1 MASGQHFHGTQEEDA
16 IAIIGM
22 SCLLPGAPDVAAFWE
37 LLRSGRDA
45 LTDMPA
51 HRWEPISADPGDPV
65 RRGGFLDSIAD
76 FDAAFFG
83 ISPREARVM
92 DPQQRLLLELAW
104 SALEDAG
111 IVAAD
116 LEGSPTSVYVGTA
129 REDYAG
135 LVYRQGSPVITQ
147 HTNAGVH
154 RGVIANRVSYALG
167 LRGASLTVDTSQSSS
182 LVAVHLAAEALRSG
196 DSALAL
202 AAGVN
207 LNILAETVLGAERF
221 GGLSPDGRCHTFDA
235 RANGYAR
242 GEGAA
247 VVVLKPL
254 RAALADGDRVH
265 GVLLG
270 SAVNNDGATSGLTVP
285 SALAQEQ
292 VVRTAHRRAGVS
304 PDEVQYV
311 ELHGT
316 GTPVG
321 DPIEAA
327 ALGASIGKLKRSGDP
342 LVVGSVKTNIG
353 HLEAAA
359 GITGLVKTV
368 LAISNRELP
377 PSLNFETPNPAIPFD
392 ELNISVVTDRSPWP
406 HPDRRLVAGVS
417 SFGMGGTN
425 CHVVVAEPPTAGSV
439 ESASAD
445 GAAGSA
451 GSAGSAD
458 LAGSGEHTGST
469 GPTGPTGPTGSA
481 GTGRSE
487 SPLPLPVVV
496 SGRSAEALRAQA
508 ERLSIAVEAGDA
520 DVASIG
526 WSALTTRTRFPHR
539 AAVVAAD
546 RDELVAGLRALA
558 ADAPAA
564 GLVTGATATG
574 ATAGVFTGQGAQRV
588 GMGLALHAAFPV
600 YARSFDEV
608 VALLD
613 PYLDRPLRE
622 VIESGED
629 LDQTGYTQPALFA
642 VEVALFRLFESWG
655 LRPDFVLGHSIGE
668 IAAAHVAGVLSLPDA
683 VALVAA
689 RGRLMQALPEGGA
702 MVAVG
707 ATEDQVAEHLSDTV
721 AIAAVNGPQAVV
733 LSGDEDAVLQAAARL
748 REAGHKTK
756 RLSVSHAFHS
766 HRMDGMLDAFHE
778 VVSGL
783 EFHPPRITL
792 VSTVTG
798 QVATAELLA
807 SPEYWVRQVR
817 ATVRFADAAR
827 VLEAQGVRTVVEFGP
842 DGVCSAMVAESVVDR
857 SAVRAESV
865 LRKDRPEARTAMTA
879 VARLVVSGVELD
891 WAAVFAGTG
900 ARRVDLPTY
909 AFQRERYWVTEGP
922 VDNAPA
928 PTRVSPAP
936 AAPRPVAGRSAR
948 AADLVT
954 AHVAAVLGLAPGK
967 AVEVDLPFRDL
978 GFTSLM
984 TVELGDALAE
994 ATGLSLPSS
1003 ALYDHPTPAALAAY
1017 LDTRLGGGDDEVDE
1031 VAAAGSDDEPIAIV
1045 GMACRY
1051 PGGISSPEDLWNL
1064 VVGNGDAIS
1073 GFPTD
1078 RGWPDDLVDPDPD
1091 ASGKSSVRE
1100 GGFLHDA
1107 GRFDAGF
1114 FGISPREAQAMDPQQ
1129 RLLLETTWEALE
1141 RAGLV
1146 PRDLRGSRTGVFIGA
1161 TTFDYGPRM
1170 HDAPANVEGH
1180 LLTGGTP
1187 SVMSGRI
1194 AYQLGLLGPAITV
1207 DTACSSS
1214 LVALHLAVQ
1223 SLRRGETSLAIAG
1236 GVAVMST
1243 PGMFL
1248 EFSRQQ
1254 GLAPDGRCKSF
1265 AAGADGTAWAEGVGL
1280 LVVERLSDARRNG
1293 HQVLA
1298 VVRGSAVNSDGA
1310 SNGLTAPSG
1319 LAQRRVIR
1327 QALADA
1333 GLTSADVDV
1342 VEAHGTGTSL
1352 GDPIE
1357 AAALLA
1363 TYGADR
1369 GDREPALLGSLKSNI
1384 GHAQAAAGVGGVI
1397 KMIQAMRHGLVPAT
1411 LHVDEPTPHVDWASG
1426 AVSLVT
1432 ANRDWPR
1439 TGQPRRAAVSS
1450 FGISGTNAHTI
1461 IEVEPQPQPQVNR
1474 PGGGDA
1480 TRAPWVLSA
1489 PTGDGLRAQ
1498 AARLREFVL
1507 ARPDAHPA
1515 DVGLALATTRTPF
1528 AHRAVVLGSTAQ
1540 DRLDGLAA
1548 LAAGDAWPTVVR
1560 GTASSGKTLLMF
1572 TGQGAQRLG
1581 MGQELRAAFPVFAES
1596 FDEIAAH
1603 LDPHLDRPLREV
1615 VESGDELDQTRYTQP
1630 ALFAIEVAL
1639 SRLAARYG
1647 VTPDLVAGH
1656 SIGELAAAHVAGVL
1670 SAEDAATLV
1679 AARGR
1684 LMQAARSDGAM
1695 IAIEAEPDAVAASI
1709 AEHAGLVDIA
1719 AVNGPRAVVIAGDAE
1734 VAHRVAQQWKDNGHR
1749 VRALRVSHA
1758 FHSPHMDGIL
1768 DEFRA
1773 VAEGLTFHAPTIP
1786 VISTVTGAVVAP
1798 ERITTAEYWVDQI
1811 RSAVRFHDA
1820 VLTATGLG
1828 ATVLVEIGPDAVL
1841 TAQARETVE
1850 AADVTATAVPLARA
1864 GKPEVDTFVAGLA
1877 GVHAA
1882 GPEVDLTPFFPD
1894 AVPADLPTYAFQR
1907 EHFWL
1912 AAGSRPDARGL
1923 GLEPAGHPLLGG
1935 VVDVA
1940 EDGSAVLTGVL
1951 STRTHPWLAD
1961 HVIEGVALLP
1971 ATAFLELAF
1980 AACEHTGAERV
1991 AELTLEAPLPLPE
2004 GEPVRV
2010 QVRVAAADDTGA
2022 RRFTVH
2028 SRPIGD
2034 DPAAG
2039 WTEHT
2044 AGLLGSA
2051 GERPAAAVKPWPPA
2065 GAVAEPVDDAYSALA
2080 GLGYDYGPVFQGLR
2094 SVWRAGSDLLAEV
2107 ALPGADHDDRFGLH
2121 PALFDAAL
2129 HPLLPDAARGRD
2141 EIRLPFAWEGVTLHT
2156 RGAAAARVRIS
2167 PVGRDAVRL
2176 ELTDTTGAPV
2186 VTVESLTLR
2195 AVSRAVIGKAGRG
2208 SSLFGVTWPAIA
2220 TPGAGSLTRADLA
2233 ATLADTERADVVV
2246 AALTAGGDSP
2256 ADAHEATA
2264 SALALVQE
2272 WLTDQ
2277 RFADATLVLVTGGA
2291 VAALPGDRVDDLAH
2305 APLWGLVRAA
2315 QAEHPGRL
2323 VLVDTDG
2330 SDDALVLAAAASGE
2344 PQVAIRAGRLHAARL
2359 ARAAGESAARSIDP
2373 DGTVVIT
2380 GGTGGLGA
2388 LVARHLVAEHGV
2400 RHLLLVSRRGEDS
2413 PGCAELVDD
2422 LTASGARVRVAAAD
2436 VADLDSLAA
2445 ALALV
2450 PAEHPLTAAVH
2461 TAGVLDDAT
2470 ITALTAE
2477 QVATV
2482 LRPKVD
2488 GAWNLHTLTA
2498 EDDLAAFVLFSSVSG
2513 IVGMA
2518 GQGNYAAANTYLDAL
2533 AAHRAAAGLAATSL
2547 AWGLWGA
2554 EAEGMGATLSD
2565 ADVQRW
2571 VRSGVLPLTPA
2582 QGLAMFDEA
2591 LRSADPLLVPA
2602 ALDLAAGGERPR
2614 LWHGLVRPKRV
2625 ERRAT
2630 PDGWAARI
2638 AALPEAE
2645 RAPAVL
2651 ELVRNTA
2658 ALALGHTS
2666 GAAVE
2671 PSRAFKD
2678 QGFDSLTSV
2687 ELRNQLSAATGVR
2700 LPSTVVFDHPSPQAL
2715 STYLLGQLGGA
2726 DAAAAEVR
2734 ATVASDEPIAIIG
2747 MACHYPGGVRSP
2759 EDLWRLVTEGS
2770 DAISGFPTNRG
2781 WDLERLYDPDPE
2793 TIGTSYIKEGGF
2805 LHDAD
2810 LFDRDF
2816 FGISP
2821 REATATD
2828 PQQRLLLE
2836 TAWNAF
2842 ESAAIDPATLRGSNT
2857 GVFVGAMYDDYAAHL
2872 SSVPPEFE
2880 GFLLVGNT
2888 SSVISGRLAY
2898 TYGLEGPAVTVDTAC
2913 SSSLVAL
2920 HLAGQALRSGESDLV
2935 LAGGVT
2941 VMAGPGSF
2949 IEFSRQRGLSPSG
2962 RCKSFSADADGTVWS
2977 EGVGLLLLERLS
2989 DAERNGHRVLA
3000 VLRGSAIN
3008 QDGASNGLTAPNG
3021 PSQERVI
3028 RQALANAGLS
3038 PADVD
3043 VVEAHGTGTPLGDP
3057 IEAQALL
3064 ATYGAAHDPDRPLW
3078 LGSLKSN
3085 IGHSQA
3091 AAGVGG
3097 VIKMVEAIRH
3107 ATLPRTLHVDTP
3119 SPHVDWS
3126 SGALALLTEQRE
3138 WDRGGEPRRAA
3149 VSSFGISG
3157 TNAHVIIEQAPPA
3170 PAETRPPATIEPP
3183 VLPWLLSGSSV
3194 AGLRAHAARIGELL
3208 AEGDV
3213 EPLDVALSLATT
3225 RSALA
3230 HRGVV
3235 VAADRDELLRG
3246 LSELAADGPEAVR
3259 GVRAE
3264 GLTAFM
3270 FTGGGAQ
3277 RVGMAKQL
3285 CDVFPVFR
3293 DTFHEVC
3300 DELDKG
3306 LRRPL
3311 REVIDTGD
3319 ELDKIDYLLP
3329 ALFAVGVALFR
3340 QLAAWGVHPDYL
3352 IGHSTGELIAAH
3364 VAGVLSLPDAA
3375 TLVTARGRLMRDLP
3389 EGGAMIAIQATE
3401 EEVAETLPA
3410 SGRVV
3415 IGTINGPQ
3423 SVVVSGDTD
3432 AAEEVAALW
3441 QERGRKTRRLAV
3453 SVASHSPRMEPMLEE
3468 FRAVAEQLTFHR
3480 PTIRIVSTVTGEVET
3495 GDRWTTA
3502 DYWVDHV
3509 RLPVRFVDGVRKLEA
3524 EGVSTLLELGPDG
3537 VLAAMAAA
3545 CVERAVPIP
3554 AMRNGHDEPRTLVG
3568 ALGLLHTRGVR
3579 VDWEAFFAGTGAKVV
3594 DLPTYP
3600 FQRERYWLESP
3611 GLPVAFGPKPGDH
3624 PLLGG
3629 AVRLADTDEVL
3640 FAGEVSVATHPWLA
3654 EHTVSDAVVLPA
3666 SALVEAAAWA
3676 GREVGCPVVAELTVS
3691 AVPAVP
3697 ESGFAS
3703 VQARVGEAD
3712 DSGRRAVSV
3721 HAKVTED
3728 EWVRV
3733 ATGVLADETAAGAA
3747 RRGDAATGVE
3757 VRLADERARDA
3768 SGFGL
3773 HPTLLQEA
3781 LALAGVTRGHLATAW
3796 QGVRLRAT
3804 GVAVV
3809 RAHVTSTGENSA
3821 SVLLT
3826 DADGNPVAEVDS
3838 VTWRDRTPADLVGG
3852 PGPTRSLHR
3861 LEWTA
3866 LALTPG
3872 TPPVT
3877 WAAVGGARTDL
3888 PVFDDIAAVAESGV
3902 PADVL
3907 LLSVAAEGD
3916 DLAARTHAVT
3926 SDVLASLRT
3935 WLADERL
3942 AQTRLVVLTRDAVVA
3957 AEADACDPATAALW
3971 GLVRSAQQENPGRIV
3986 LVDAD
3991 TDTVDLA
3998 LVAALLDGDEPAVAV
4013 RGGEVLA
4020 PRLGRVGGPAADGG
4034 QGGWPTSGTVLI
4046 TGGTGALGAQVARH
4060 LVTEHGVRRLL
4071 LVSRSG
4077 ADAAGAEELREALT
4091 EHGASVEIAACDVAD
4106 RDALAALLAGIPA
4119 EHPLS
4124 AVVHAAGVLDG
4135 NPVTELEPAQLARVL
4150 RSKVDGAWHLHELT
4164 EGVELSAFVLFSA
4177 LLGVFGGPGQAN
4189 YAAANAFLDG
4199 LARHRASRGL
4209 RATALGWGLWQ
4220 AEGGISSGVTEAD
4233 LTRLRRDGFAPVEV
4247 AHGLAVLDAA
4257 LGLPDAALTATP
4269 LDLDALRAGGDV
4281 NPLLR
4286 GLAPLTGRTA
4296 RAGEDDGVPLVE
4308 RLAEL
4313 PADQHEPTVL
4323 HLVRTQ
4329 VAVVL
4334 GLREADAVDPE
4345 RPFQELGFDSL
4356 TAVELRNRLSAAVG
4370 VRLTATIVF
4379 DYPTPAALTAFLL
4392 GEIAPDGAAPI
4403 ASPVLAELDK
4413 LEDVL
4418 SAIGEDDDSRD
4429 TITVRLQTIL
4439 SRWMET
4445 WNSSGVADATDPAIE
4460 EASTAELLA
4469 FIDNQ
4474 LGRADN

>member
-1 MASGQHFHGTQEEDA
+1 MSSSQHFHGTQHEDA
-16 IAIIGM
+16 IAVIGM
-22 SCLLPGAPDVAAFWE
+22 SCLLPGAPDVAAFWD
-37 LLRSGRDA
+37 LLRSGREA

-116 LEGSPTSVYVGTA
+116 LEGSPTSVFVGTA

-135 LVYRQGSPVITQ
+135 LVYRQGSAAITQ

-182 LVAVHLAAEALRSG
+182 LVAVHLACESLRSG

-285 SALAQEQ
+285 SAFAQEQ

-304 PDEVQYV
+304 PDDVQYV

-327 ALGASIGKLKRSGDP
+327 ALGASIGTLKRSGDP

-368 LAISNRELP
+368 LAVAHRELP
-377 PSLNFETPNPAIPFD
+377 ASLNFETPNPAIPFD
-392 ELNISVVTDRSPWP
+392 ELNLSVVTSRSPWP

-425 CHVVVAEPPTAGSV
+425 CHVVVAEAPTAQPAPTARRA
-439 ESASAD
+439 E
-445 GAAGSA
+445 
-451 GSAGSAD
+451 
-458 LAGSGEHTGST
+458 
-469 GPTGPTGPTGSA
+469 PTGARQPDVTA
-481 GTGRSE
+481 
-487 SPLPLPVVV
+487 PLPVVV
-496 SGRSAEALRAQA
+496 TGRSPEALRAQA
-508 ERLSIAVEAGDA
+508 ERLSDAVEAGDA
-520 DVASIG
+520 DIASVG

-546 RDELVAGLRALA
+546 RAELVAGLRALA
-558 ADAPAA
+558 AGAPAA
-564 GLVTGATATG
+564 GLVTGVASAG
-574 ATAGVFTGQGAQRV
+574 ATAAVFTGQGAQRV
-588 GMGLALHAAFPV
+588 GMGMALHAEFPV
-600 YARSFDEV
+600 YARSFDQV

-613 PYLDRPLRE
+613 PLLDRPLRE
-622 VIESGED
+622 VVESGED

-668 IAAAHVAGVLSLPDA
+668 VAAAHVAGVLSLPDA

-707 ATEDQVAEHLSDTV
+707 ATEAQVAEYLSDTV
-721 AIAAVNGPQAVV
+721 AIAAVNGPEAVV
-733 LSGDEDAVLQAAARL
+733 LSGDEDAVLDAAARL
-748 REAGHKTK
+748 KEAGHKTK
-756 RLSVSHAFHS
+756 RLAVSHAFHS
-766 HRMDGMLDAFHE
+766 HRMEPMLDDFRA

-783 EFHPPRITL
+783 EFHPPRIRV

-798 QVATAELLA
+798 QVAAPELLA
-807 SPEYWVRQVR
+807 SPEYWVEQVR

-827 VLEAQGVRTVVEFGP
+827 AVEAAGVRTVVEFGP

-865 LRKDRPEARTAMTA
+865 LRKDKPEPRTAMTA
-879 VARLVVSGVELD
+879 VARLVVSGVELE
-891 WAAVFAGTG
+891 WSQVFAGTG

-909 AFQRERYWVTEGP
+909 AFQRERFWVTEGP
-922 VDNAPA
+922 AEPAPA
-928 PTRVSPAP
+928 PRATPAP
-936 AAPRPVAGRSAR
+936 APRPVTTGRPAR
-948 AADLVT
+948 AADLVN

-967 AVEVDLPFRDL
+967 AVEVDLPFREL

-984 TVELGDALAE
+984 TVELGDALAA
-994 ATGLSLPSS
+994 ATGLDLPSS
-1003 ALYDHPTPAALAAY
+1003 TLYDHPTPAALAAH
-1017 LDTRLGGGDDEVDE
+1017 LDARLGGGADDVDE
-1031 VAAAGSDDEPIAIV
+1031 VAAVADDEPIAII

-1051 PGGISSPEDLWNL
+1051 PGGVASPEDLWAL
-1064 VVGNGDAIS
+1064 VAGNGDAIS
-1073 GFPTD
+1073 GFPAD
-1078 RGWPDDLVDPDPD
+1078 RGWPEDLFDPDPG
-1091 ASGKSSVRE
+1091 ASGRSSVRE

-1180 LLTGGTP
+1180 LLTGGTA

-1194 AYQLGLLGPAITV
+1194 AYQLGLLGPALTV

-1254 GLAPDGRCKSF
+1254 GLAPDARCKSF
-1265 AAGADGTAWAEGVGL
+1265 AAAADGTAWAEGVGL

-1293 HQVLA
+1293 HPVLA

-1333 GLTSADVDV
+1333 GLTGADVDV

-1357 AAALLA
+1357 ATALLS

-1369 GDREPALLGSLKSNI
+1369 GDREPVLLGSLKSNI

-1397 KMIQAMRHGLVPAT
+1397 KLVQAMRHGVVPAT

-1432 ANRDWPR
+1432 ENRAWPE
-1439 TGQPRRAAVSS
+1439 TGRPRRAAVSS
-1450 FGISGTNAHTI
+1450 FGISGTNAHAV
-1461 IEVEPQPQPQVNR
+1461 IEVEPQPER
-1474 PGGGDA
+1474 SGGGDPA
-1480 TRAPWVLSA
+1480 RAPWVLSA

-1507 ARPDAHPA
+1507 ARADAHPA
-1515 DVGLALATTRTPF
+1515 DIGLALATTRTPF

-1548 LAAGDAWPTVVR
+1548 LAAGDASPTVVR
-1560 GTASSGKTLLMF
+1560 GTASTGKTLLMF
-1572 TGQGAQRLG
+1572 TGQGAQRVG
-1581 MGQELRAAFPVFAES
+1581 MGMALHAEFPVFAEA

-1615 VESGDELDQTRYTQP
+1615 VESGQDLDQTRYTQP
-1630 ALFAIEVAL
+1630 ALFAVEVAL
-1639 SRLAARYG
+1639 HRLAAHHG

-1695 IAIEAEPDAVAASI
+1695 VAIEAEPDAVAASI

-1734 VAHRVAQQWKDNGHR
+1734 VAHRVAQQWKDKGHR

-1758 FHSPHMDGIL
+1758 FHSPHMDDIL

-1773 VAEGLTFHAPTIP
+1773 VAAGLTFHAPVIP
-1786 VISTVTGAVVAP
+1786 VVSTVTGAVVAP
-1798 ERITTAEYWVDQI
+1798 ERITTADYWVDQI

-1820 VLTATGLG
+1820 VVTATGLG

-1841 TAQARETVE
+1841 TAQARGTVE
-1850 AADVTATAVPLARA
+1850 AAGATATAVPLARA
-1864 GKPEVDTFVAGLA
+1864 DRPEVDTFVAGLA
-1877 GVHAA
+1877 AAHAA
-1882 GPEVDLTPFFPD
+1882 GAEVDLRPFFPD

-1912 AAGSRPDARGL
+1912 TASSRPDARGL
-1923 GLEPAGHPLLGG
+1923 GVEPAGHPLLGG

-1940 EDGSAVLTGVL
+1940 DDGSAVLTGVL

-1980 AACEHTGAERV
+1980 AAGEHTGAERV
-1991 AELTLEAPLPLPE
+1991 AELTLQAPLPLPA
-2004 GEPVRV
+2004 GESVRV
-2010 QVRVAAADDTGA
+2010 QVRVAAADDSGA

-2028 SRPIGD
+2028 SRPAAD
-2034 DPAAG
+2034 DPAAA
-2039 WTEHT
+2039 WTEHA
-2044 AGLLGSA
+2044 AGLLGPA
-2051 GERPAAAVKPWPPA
+2051 GERPAAAVTPWPPA
-2065 GAVAEPVDDAYSALA
+2065 GAVAEPVDDAYPALA

-2094 SVWRAGSDLLAEV
+2094 SVWRAGSDVLAEI
-2107 ALPGADHDDRFGLH
+2107 ALPDADHDDRFGLH

-2129 HPLLPDAARGRD
+2129 HPLLPDAARDRD

-2156 RGAAAARVRIS
+2156 RGATAARVRVS
-2167 PVGRDAVRL
+2167 PTGRDAVRL

-2186 VTVESLTLR
+2186 LTVESLTLR
-2195 AVSRAVIGKAGRG
+2195 GVPRAVIGKAGQG
-2208 SSLFGVTWPAIA
+2208 SSLFAVTWPPIA
-2220 TPGAGSLTRADLA
+2220 TPGTGALTRADLA

-2246 AALTAGGDSP
+2246 ATLTGGGDSP

-2264 SALALVQE
+2264 SALALVRE

-2277 RFADATLVLVTGGA
+2277 RFADATLVLVTSGA

-2305 APLWGLVRAA
+2305 APVWGLVRVA

-2330 SDDALVLAAAASGE
+2330 SDDTLVLAAAASGE
-2344 PQVAIRAGRLHAARL
+2344 PQVAIRSGRLHAARL
-2359 ARAAGESAARSIDP
+2359 ARSAPEPTGRAIDP

-2388 LVARHLVAEHGV
+2388 VVARHLVAAHGV
-2400 RHLLLVSRRGEDS
+2400 RHLLLVSRRGADS
-2413 PGCAELVDD
+2413 PGCAALVDD
-2422 LTASGARVRVAAAD
+2422 LTAAGAQVLVAAAD
-2436 VADLDSLAA
+2436 VADRDALAA

-2461 TAGVLDDAT
+2461 TAGVLADAT
-2470 ITALTAE
+2470 ITALTAD

-2488 GAWNLHTLTA
+2488 GAWHLHALTA
-2498 EDDLAAFVLFSSVSG
+2498 DDDLAAFVLFSSVSG
-2513 IVGMA
+2513 ILGTA
-2518 GQGNYAAANTYLDAL
+2518 GQANYAAANTYLDAL
-2533 AAHRAAAGLAATSL
+2533 AAHRAAQGLAATSL

-2554 EAEGMGATLSD
+2554 EAEGMGATLSE
-2565 ADVQRW
+2565 ADVRRW
-2571 VRSGVLPLTPA
+2571 SRAGVTPLTPA

-2591 LRSADPLLVPA
+2591 LGSGHPLLVPA

-2614 LWHGLVRPKRV
+2614 LWHGLVRPRRA
-2625 ERRAT
+2625 ERRAV

-2638 AALPEAE
+2638 SALPEAE
-2645 RAPAVL
+2645 REPAVL

-2671 PSRAFKD
+2671 PARAFKD

-2687 ELRNQLSAATGVR
+2687 ELRNQLGATTGLT
-2700 LPSTVVFDHPSPQAL
+2700 LPSTVVFDHPSPRAL
-2715 STYLLGQLGGA
+2715 AAYLLGRLGGE
-2726 DAAAAEVR
+2726 AAAGAAVK
-2734 ATVASDEPIAIIG
+2734 ATVADDEPIAIIG
-2747 MACHYPGGVRSP
+2747 MACRYPGGVRSP
-2759 EDLWRLVTEGS
+2759 EDLWRLVAEGG

-2781 WDLERLYDPDPE
+2781 WDLDGLYDPDPE
-2793 TIGTSYIKEGGF
+2793 AIGTSYIREGGF

-2836 TAWNAF
+2836 TAWHTF

-2872 SSVPPEFE
+2872 KSVPPEFE

-2989 DAERNGHRVLA
+2989 DARRNGHRVLA

-3064 ATYGAAHDPDRPLW
+3064 ATYGAAHDADRPLW

-3107 ATLPRTLHVDTP
+3107 RTLPRTLHAETP

-3126 SGALALLTEQRE
+3126 SGGLALLTGEQP
-3138 WDRGGEPRRAA
+3138 WDRGSEPRRAA

-3157 TNAHVIIEQAPPA
+3157 TNAHVIIEEAPEA
-3170 PAETRPPATIEPP
+3170 PAETDTP
-3183 VLPWLLSGSSV
+3183 VTAELPVVPWLLSGSSV

-3213 EPLDVALSLATT
+3213 DRLDVALSLATT

-3259 GVRAE
+3259 GVRTE

-3285 CDVFPVFR
+3285 CEAFPVFR
-3293 DTFHEVC
+3293 DAFHEVA

-3306 LRRPL
+3306 LPRPL
-3311 REVIDTGD
+3311 REVIDTGED
-3319 ELDKIDYLLP
+3319 LDRIDNLL
-3329 ALFAVGVALFR
+3329 AGLFAVGVALFR
-3340 QLAAWGVHPDYL
+3340 QLAAWGVHPDFL

-3375 TLVTARGRLMRDLP
+3375 TLVTARGQLMNGLP
-3389 EGGAMIAIQATE
+3389 DGGAMIAIEATE
-3401 EEVAETLPA
+3401 QEVLETLPA

-3415 IGTINGPQ
+3415 IGTINGPR

-3432 AAEEVAALW
+3432 AAEAVAALW
-3441 QERGRKTRRLAV
+3441 KERGRRTRRLAV

-3468 FRAVAEQLTFHR
+3468 FRAVAEGLTFHR
-3480 PTIRIVSTVTGEVET
+3480 PKIRVVSTVTGEVES
-3495 GDRWTTA
+3495 GDRWTTP

-3509 RLPVRFVDGVRKLEA
+3509 RLPVRFVDGVRELEA
-3524 EGVSTLLELGPDG
+3524 QGVATMLELGPDG
-3537 VLAAMAAA
+3537 VLSAMAAA

-3554 AMRNGHDEPRTLVG
+3554 AMRNGQDEPRTLVG
-3568 ALGLLHTRGVR
+3568 ALGLLHTRGVP
-3579 VDWEAFFAGTGAKVV
+3579 VDWAAFFAGTGAEVV
-3594 DLPTYP
+3594 DLPPYP

-3611 GLPVAFGPKPGDH
+3611 GVPVAFGPKPGDH
-3624 PLLGG
+3624 PVLGG
-3629 AVRLADTDEVL
+3629 TVRLADTDEAL
-3640 FAGEVSVATHPWLA
+3640 FTGLASQAAHPWLA
-3654 EHTVSDAVVLPA
+3654 EHTVSDTVVLPA
-3666 SALVEAAAWA
+3666 SALAEAAAWA
-3676 GREVGCPVVAELTVS
+3676 GREVGCPVVAEL
-3691 AVPAVP
+3691 AVAAEPAVP
-3697 ESGFAS
+3697 ESGATS

-3712 DSGRRAVSV
+3712 ESGRRAVSV
-3721 HAKVTED
+3721 HAEVAEG

-3733 ATGVLADETAAGAA
+3733 ATGVLTAETTTPA
-3747 RRGDAATGVE
+3747 RRGDGTAVDL
-3757 VRLADERARDA
+3757 RLGDGHTRDA
-3768 SGFGL
+3768 AGFGL
-3773 HPTLLQEA
+3773 HPTLLREA
-3781 LALAGVTRGHLATAW
+3781 LALAGVTRGHLAEGW
-3796 QGVRLRAT
+3796 RGLRLHAT
-3804 GVAVV
+3804 GVSAV
-3809 RAHVTSTGENSA
+3809 RALVTPTGENTA

-3826 DADGNPVAEVDS
+3826 DADGGLVATVDS
-3838 VTWRDRTPADLVGG
+3838 VTWRDRTPADVVGG

-3866 LALTPG
+3866 LPLTPG
-3872 TPPVT
+3872 TPPAR
-3877 WAAVGGARTDL
+3877 WAAIGGTRTDL
-3888 PVFDDIAAVAESGV
+3888 PVFDDVTAVTEAAE
-3902 PADVL
+3902 VL
-3907 LLSVAAEGD
+3907 LLNADVEPGD
-3916 DLAARTHAVT
+3916 DAAARTRTAT
-3926 SDVLASLRT
+3926 SGVLASLRA
-3935 WLADERL
+3935 WLADQRL
-3942 AQTRLVVLTRDAVVA
+3942 AETRLVVLTRGAVVA
-3957 AEADACDPATAALW
+3957 AETDVCDPAAAALW
-3971 GLVRSAQQENPGRIV
+3971 GLVRSAQLENPGRIV
-3986 LVDAD
+3986 LVD

-3998 LVAALLDGDEPAVAV
+3998 LLAALLDTDEPAAAV

-4020 PRLGRVGGPAADGG
+4020 PRLGRVGDSVPDAGP
-4034 QGGWPTSGTVLI
+4034 GGWPTSGTVLI
-4046 TGGTGALGAQVARH
+4046 TGGTGALGAEVARH
-4060 LVTEHGVRRLL
+4060 LVTAHGVRRLL
-4071 LVSRSG
+4071 LVNRSG
-4077 ADAAGAEELREALT
+4077 ADAERAEPLRRELA

-4106 RDALAALLAGIPA
+4106 RDAVAALLAGVPA
-4119 EHPLS
+4119 EHPLT

-4135 NPVTELEPAQLARVL
+4135 NPVTELEPAQLERVL
-4150 RSKVDGAWHLHELT
+4150 RAKVDGAWHLHELT
-4164 EGVELSAFVLFSA
+4164 EGVALSAFVLFSA
-4177 LLGVFGGPGQAN
+4177 LPGVTGGPGQAN

-4209 RATALGWGLWQ
+4209 PATALGWGLW
-4220 AEGGISSGVTEAD
+4220 EVDGGIGAGATDAA
-4233 LTRLRRDGFAPVEV
+4233 LARLRRDGFAQVGV

-4269 LDLDALRAGGDV
+4269 LDLDAARAGGEV

-4286 GLAPLTGRTA
+4286 GLVPPATRPT
-4296 RAGEDDGVPLVE
+4296 EDDGLPLAQ

-4313 PADQHEPTVL
+4313 PADQHEATVL
-4323 HLVRTQ
+4323 RLVAGQ
-4329 VAVVL
+4329 VAAVL
-4334 GLREADAVDPE
+4334 GLRDADAVDPE

-4356 TAVELRNRLSAAVG
+4356 TAVELRNRLGAAVG
-4370 VRLTATIVF
+4370 VKLAATLVF

-4392 GEIAPDGAAPI
+4392 REIAPESAAPT

-4418 SAIGEDDDSRD
+4418 SGIGEDDRSRD

-4445 WNSSGVADATDPAIE
+4445 WHGSGITAGTPDAAIE

-4474 LGRADN
+4474 LGRADS

>member
-1 MASGQHFHGTQEEDA
+1 MTSGQQFHGNQEDDA
-16 IAIIGM
+16 IAVVGM
-22 SCLLPGAPDVAAFWE
+22 SCLLPGAPDIAAFWD

-45 LTDMPA
+45 LTDMPG
-51 HRWEPISADPGDPV
+51 HRWETISADAGDPV
-65 RRGGFLDSIAD
+65 RRGGFLDSVAD

-129 REDYAG
+129 REDYAA
-135 LVYRQGSPVITQ
+135 LVYRQGAPAITQ

-154 RGVIANRVSYALG
+154 RGVIANRISYALG

-182 LVAVHLAAEALRSG
+182 LVAVHLACESLRSG

-254 RAALADGDRVH
+254 RTAIADGDRVH

-292 VVRTAHRRAGVS
+292 VVRAAHRRAGVS
-304 PDEVQYV
+304 PGDVQYV

-327 ALGASIGKLKRSGDP
+327 ALGASIGRLKQSGDP

-368 LAISNRELP
+368 LAIGNRELP
-377 PSLNFETPNPAIPFD
+377 ASLNHETPNPAIPFG
-392 ELNISVVTDRSPWP
+392 ELNISVVTSRSPWP

-425 CHVVVAEPPTAGSV
+425 CHVVVAEAPAAEPTEPGETGV
-439 ESASAD
+439 
-445 GAAGSA
+445 AA
-451 GSAGSAD
+451 
-458 LAGSGEHTGST
+458 
-469 GPTGPTGPTGSA
+469 
-481 GTGRSE
+481 
-487 SPLPLPVVV
+487 PLPVIV
-496 SGRSAEALRAQA
+496 SGRTPQALRAQA
-508 ERLSIAVEAGDA
+508 ERLGAAVEAGDA
-520 DVASIG
+520 DVASVG

-546 RDELVAGLRALA
+546 RAELVAGLRALA
-558 ADAPAA
+558 AGTPAA
-564 GLVTGATATG
+564 GLVTGVPSGG
-574 ATAGVFTGQGAQRV
+574 ATAAVFTGQGAQRA
-588 GMGLALHAAFPV
+588 GMGRELHAAFPV

-608 VALLD
+608 AALID
-613 PYLDRPLRE
+613 PHLDRPLRE
-622 VIESGED
+622 VIESGTD

-642 VEVALFRLFESWG
+642 VEVALFRLFESWN
-655 LRPDFVLGHSIGE
+655 LRLDFVMGHSIGE

-683 VALVAA
+683 AALVSA
-689 RGRLMQALPEGGA
+689 RGRLMQALPGGGA

-707 ATEDQVAEHLSDTV
+707 ATERQVAEYLSGTV
-721 AIAAVNGPQAVV
+721 ALAAVNGPDAVV
-733 LSGDEDAVLQAAARL
+733 ISGDEEDVLHAAERL
-748 REAGHKTK
+748 RQAGHRTK

-766 HRMDGMLDAFHE
+766 HRMDAMLDAFRE
-778 VVSGL
+778 VASGL
-783 EFHPPRITL
+783 EFHPPRIPV

-798 QVATAELLA
+798 QVAPAELLT
-807 SPEYWVRQVR
+807 SPEYWVEQVR
-817 ATVRFADAAR
+817 ATVRFTDAAR
-827 VLEAQGVRTVVEFGP
+827 ALEAAGVRTVIEFGP
-842 DGVCSAMVAESVVDR
+842 DDVCSALVADSVADR
-857 SAVRAESV
+857 SAVRAGSV
-865 LRKDRPEARTAMTA
+865 LRRGRPEARTVMDA
-879 VARLVVSGVELD
+879 VSRLAVSGVELAWD
-891 WAAVFAGTG
+891 AVFAGTG
-900 ARRVDLPTY
+900 ARRLDLPTY
-909 AFQRERYWVTEGP
+909 AFQREHHWVTDGP
-922 VDNAPA
+922 ADGTA
-928 PTRVSPAP
+928 PTVP
-936 AAPRPVAGRSAR
+936 AAPRAGRAPAARPVTGPAPR

-978 GFTSLM
+978 GFSSLM
-984 TVELGDALAE
+984 TVELSDALAE

-1003 ALYDHPTPAALAAY
+1003 TLFDHPTPAALAAH
-1017 LDTRLGGGDDEVDE
+1017 LDALLSGGGTEVDE
-1031 VAAAGSDDEPIAIV
+1031 VVTTGSDDEPIAIV

-1051 PGGISSPEDLWNL
+1051 PGGVASPDDLWGL
-1064 VVGNGDAIS
+1064 VAGNGDAIS

-1078 RGWPDDLVDPDPD
+1078 RGWAEDLVDPDPG
-1091 ASGKSSVRE
+1091 ASGRSSVRE
-1100 GGFLHDA
+1100 GGFLYDA
-1107 GRFDAGF
+1107 ARFDAGF
-1114 FGISPREAQAMDPQQ
+1114 FDISPREAQAMDPQQ

-1141 RAGLV
+1141 RAGLL
-1146 PRDLRGSRTGVFIGA
+1146 PGDLRGSRTGVFIGA

-1170 HDAPANVEGH
+1170 HDAPAGVEGH
-1180 LLTGGTP
+1180 LLTGGTA

-1194 AYQLGLLGPAITV
+1194 AYHLGLLGPAITV

-1236 GVAVMST
+1236 GAAVMST

-1254 GLAPDGRCKSF
+1254 GLAADGRCKAF
-1265 AAGADGTAWAEGVGL
+1265 AAAADGTAWAEGVGL

-1333 GLTSADVDV
+1333 HLTGADVDV

-1357 AAALLA
+1357 ATALLA

-1369 GDREPALLGSLKSNI
+1369 GDREPVLLGSLKSNI

-1397 KMIQAMRHGLVPAT
+1397 KLVQAMRHGVVPAT
-1411 LHVDEPTPHVDWASG
+1411 LHVDEPTPHVDWSSG
-1426 AVSLVT
+1426 AVEVVT
-1432 ANRDWPR
+1432 ANRAWPE
-1439 TGQPRRAAVSS
+1439 TGRPRRAAVSS
-1450 FGISGTNAHTI
+1450 FGISGTNAHAI
-1461 IEVEPQPQPQVNR
+1461 IEVAPEVEPEADR
-1474 PGGGDA
+1474 PGGGDGS
-1480 TRAPWVLSA
+1480 RAPWVLSA

-1507 ARPDAHPA
+1507 TRPDAHPS
-1515 DVGLALATTRTPF
+1515 DIGLALATTRTPF
-1528 AHRAVVLGSTAQ
+1528 AHRAVVLGPTGQ

-1548 LAAGDAWPTVVR
+1548 LAGGLPAPTVVR
-1560 GTASSGKTLLMF
+1560 GTALPGKTLLMF
-1572 TGQGAQRLG
+1572 TGQGAQRIG
-1581 MGQELRAAFPVFAES
+1581 MGEELRAAFPVFAEA

-1603 LDPHLDRPLREV
+1603 LDPHLDRRLREV
-1615 VESGDELDQTRYTQP
+1615 IASGDDLGQTGYTQP
-1630 ALFAIEVAL
+1630 ALFAFEVAL
-1639 SRLAARYG
+1639 HRLAAHHG
-1647 VTPDLVAGH
+1647 VVPDLVVGH

-1684 LMQAARSDGAM
+1684 LMQAARPDGAM
-1695 IAIEAEPDAVAASI
+1695 IAIEAEPDAVSASI

-1734 VAHRVAQQWKDNGHR
+1734 VASRVARQWKDKGHR
-1749 VRALRVSHA
+1749 VRPLRVSHA

-1773 VAEGLTFHAPTIP
+1773 VAESLTFHAPAIP
-1786 VISTVTGAVVAP
+1786 VISAVTGALVTP
-1798 ERITTAEYWVDQI
+1798 EQITSADYWVGQI

-1820 VLTATGLG
+1820 VLTATALG
-1828 ATVLVEIGPDAVL
+1828 ATVFAEIGPDAVL
-1841 TAQARETVE
+1841 TALARETVE
-1850 AADVTATAVPLARA
+1850 AAGATATAVPLARA
-1864 GKPEVDTFVAGLA
+1864 DRPEADTFVAGLA

-1882 GPEVDLTPFFPD
+1882 GPPLDLTPFFPD

-1907 EHFWL
+1907 ERFWL
-1912 AAGSRPDARGL
+1912 TAGSRPDARGL
-1923 GLEPAGHPLLGG
+1923 GLDPAGHPLLGG
-1935 VVDVA
+1935 VVEVA
-1940 EDGSAVLTGVL
+1940 DDESVVLTGVL
-1951 STRTHPWLAD
+1951 STKTHPWLAD

-1980 AACEHTGAERV
+1980 AACEHTGAGRV
-1991 AELTLEAPLPLPE
+1991 AELTLRAPLPLPE
-2004 GEPVRV
+2004 GDAVRV
-2010 QVRVAAADDTGA
+2010 QVRVAATDRSGSH
-2022 RRFTVH
+2022 RVTVH
-2028 SRPIGD
+2028 ARPDGD
-2034 DPAAG
+2034 DPATA
-2039 WTEHT
+2039 WTEH
-2044 AGLLGSA
+2044 ASGLLGPAQES
-2051 GERPAAAVKPWPPA
+2051 PAASGPSWPPA
-2065 GAVAEPVDDAYSALA
+2065 GAVAEPVDGAYPALA

-2094 SVWRAGSDLLAEV
+2094 SVWRAGTDVLAEI
-2107 ALPGADHDDRFGLH
+2107 ALPDADHDDRFGLH

-2129 HPLLPDAARGRD
+2129 HPLLPGAARDRD
-2141 EIRLPFAWEGVTLHT
+2141 EIRLPFSWEGVTLHAG
-2156 RGAAAARVRIS
+2156 GATAARVRVS
-2167 PVGRDAVRL
+2167 PVGPDAVRL
-2176 ELTDTTGAPV
+2176 ELTDTTGALV

-2195 AVSRAVIGKAGRG
+2195 GVSRAVLGKAGRG
-2208 SSLFGVTWPAIA
+2208 TSLFGVAWPAIA
-2220 TPGAGSLTRADLA
+2220 TS
-2233 ATLADTERADVVV
+2233 DTPVPARADVVV
-2246 AALTAGGDSP
+2246 TTLPAGGDSP
-2256 ADAHEATA
+2256 ADAHEATTA
-2264 SALALVQE
+2264 ALALVRD
-2272 WLTDQ
+2272 WLADP
-2277 RFADATLVLVTGGA
+2277 RSADATLVLVTGGA
-2291 VAALPGDRVDDLAH
+2291 IAALPGDRVCDLAH
-2305 APLWGLVRAA
+2305 APVWGLVRSA
-2315 QAEHPGRL
+2315 QTEHPGRL

-2330 SDDALVLAAAASGE
+2330 SDGSDGALVLAAAASGE
-2344 PQVAIRAGRLHAARL
+2344 PQVAIRSGRLHAPRL
-2359 ARAAGESAARSIDP
+2359 SRTAGTPAGREIDR
-2373 DGTVVIT
+2373 DGTVLIT

-2388 LVARHLVAEHGV
+2388 LAARHLVAAHGV

-2413 PGCAELVDD
+2413 PGCAALVGD
-2422 LTASGARVRVAAAD
+2422 LTALGARVRVAAAD
-2436 VADLDSLAA
+2436 AADRDALAA

-2450 PAEHPLTAAVH
+2450 PAEHPLTAVVH

-2470 ITALTAE
+2470 ITGLTDE
-2477 QVATV
+2477 QITTV

-2498 EDDLAAFVLFSSVSG
+2498 DDDLAAFVLFSSVSG
-2513 IVGMA
+2513 IMGTA

-2533 AAHRAAAGLAATSL
+2533 AAHRAAEGLAATSL

-2554 EAEGMGATLSD
+2554 DAEGMGATLSE

-2571 VRSGVLPLTPA
+2571 TRSGVVPLTRA
-2582 QGLAMFDEA
+2582 QGLAMFDEV
-2591 LRSADPLLVPA
+2591 LGLADPLIVPA
-2602 ALDLAAGGERPR
+2602 ALDLAGGGDRPR
-2614 LWHGLVRPKRV
+2614 LWHGLVRPRRV
-2625 ERRAT
+2625 ERRVVQ
-2630 PDGWAARI
+2630 DDWAARI

-2651 ELVRNTA
+2651 ELVRGTA
-2658 ALALGHTS
+2658 ALALGHAS
-2666 GAAVE
+2666 GAAIE
-2671 PSRAFKD
+2671 SARALKD
-2678 QGFDSLTSV
+2678 QGLDSLTAV
-2687 ELRNQLSAATGVR
+2687 ELRNQLGTATGMR
-2700 LPSTVVFDHPSPQAL
+2700 LPSTVVFDHPSPEAL
-2715 STYLLGQLGGA
+2715 TTYLLGQLAGPGTAGA
-2726 DAAAAEVR
+2726 GVR
-2734 ATVASDEPIAIIG
+2734 ATVAHDDPIAIIG
-2747 MACHYPGGVRSP
+2747 MACQYPGGVRSP
-2759 EDLWRLVTEGS
+2759 KDLWRLVADGT

-2793 TIGTSYIKEGGF
+2793 ATGSSYIREGGF
-2805 LHDAD
+2805 LHEAD

-2842 ESAAIDPATLRGSNT
+2842 ESAAIDPATLRGGNT

-2872 SSVPPEFE
+2872 PSVPPEYE

-2949 IEFSRQRGLSPSG
+2949 VEFSRQRGLSPSG

-3028 RQALANAGLS
+3028 RQALANAGLD
-3038 PADVD
+3038 PADID

-3064 ATYGAAHDPDRPLW
+3064 ATYGAAHDADRPLW

-3097 VIKMVEAIRH
+3097 VIKMVEAMRH
-3107 ATLPRTLHVDTP
+3107 GTLPRTLHAETP

-3138 WDRGGEPRRAA
+3138 WESGSRPRRAA

-3157 TNAHVIIEQAPPA
+3157 TNAHVIIEQPSPAGTDAPVPA
-3170 PAETRPPATIEPP
+3170 AGPVAEPP
-3183 VLPWLLSGSSV
+3183 VLPWLLSGSSA
-3194 AGLRAHAARIGELL
+3194 AGLRAHAAQIGELL
-3208 AEGDV
+3208 AEGDADR
-3213 EPLDVALSLATT
+3213 LDVALSLATT

-3246 LSELAADGPEAVR
+3246 LSELATDGPKAVR

-3277 RVGMAKQL
+3277 RVGMAGQL
-3285 CDVFPVFR
+3285 CAAFPVFR
-3293 DTFHEVC
+3293 DAFHEVA

-3306 LRRPL
+3306 LPRPL
-3311 REVIDTGD
+3311 REVIETGD
-3319 ELDKIDYLLP
+3319 ELDEIDYTLA

-3340 QLAAWGVHPDYL
+3340 QLAAWGVHPDFVV
-3352 IGHSTGELIAAH
+3352 GHSAGELIAAH

-3375 TLVTARGRLMRDLP
+3375 TLVTARGRLMRGLP

-3401 EEVAETLPA
+3401 QEIAETLPE
-3410 SGRVV
+3410 SGRAV
-3415 IGTINGPQ
+3415 IGTINSPR
-3423 SVVVSGDTD
+3423 SVVVSGDAD
-3432 AAEEVAALW
+3432 AAEAVAALW
-3441 QERGRKTRRLAV
+3441 KERGRSTKRLPI
-3453 SVASHSPRMEPMLEE
+3453 SRASHSPRMDPMLEE
-3468 FRAVAEQLTFHR
+3468 FRAVAEGLTFHR
-3480 PTIRIVSTVTGEVET
+3480 PNIRIVSTVTGEVES
-3495 GDRWTTA
+3495 GDQWSTV
-3502 DYWVDHV
+3502 DYWVNQV
-3509 RLPVRFVDGVRKLEA
+3509 RLPVRFLDAVRTLEA
-3524 EGVSTLLELGPDG
+3524 KGVGTMLELGPDG
-3537 VLAAMAAA
+3537 VLTAMAAA
-3545 CVERAVPIP
+3545 GVEHAVPLP

-3579 VDWEAFFAGTGAKVV
+3579 VDWSAFFAGTGAKVV

-3600 FQRERYWLESP
+3600 FQRERYWLEAAEVP
-3611 GLPVAFGPKPGDH
+3611 AAFGPRPGGH
-3624 PLLGG
+3624 PVLGG
-3629 AVRLADTDEVL
+3629 TVPLADTDEVL
-3640 FAGEVSVATHPWLA
+3640 LTGEVSLGTHPWLA
-3654 EHTVSDAVVLPA
+3654 GHTVSGAVVLSA
-3666 SALVEAAAWA
+3666 SALVEAVAWA
-3676 GREVGCPVVAELTVS
+3676 GREIGCPVVTELTVL
-3691 AVPAVP
+3691 AELAVP
-3697 ESGFAS
+3697 EPGFAS
-3703 VQARVGEAD
+3703 VQARVGAAD
-3712 DSGRRAVSV
+3712 ENGARAVSV
-3721 HAKVTED
+3721 HARAADE
-3728 EWVRV
+3728 EWVAV
-3733 ATGVLADETAAGAA
+3733 ATGLLAAKPAEVSTQRNADPATA
-3747 RRGDAATGVE
+3747 VE
-3757 VRLADERARDA
+3757 VRLADEHTRDA
-3768 SGFGL
+3768 GGFGL
-3773 HPTLLQEA
+3773 HPTLLHEV
-3781 LALAGVTRGHLATAW
+3781 LSLAGVTRGHLASAW
-3796 QGVRLRAT
+3796 RGVRLHAT
-3804 GVAVV
+3804 GATVV
-3809 RAHVTSTGENSA
+3809 RALVTPTGENSA
-3821 SVLLT
+3821 SVLLI
-3826 DADGNPVAEVDS
+3826 DADGGPVAGVDS
-3838 VTWRDRTPADLVGG
+3838 VVWRDRTSADLIGG
-3852 PGPTRSLHR
+3852 PGPARSLHR
-3861 LEWTA
+3861 LEWIP
-3866 LALTPG
+3866 LPVTPG

-3877 WAAVGGARTDL
+3877 WAAVGSGL
-3888 PVFDDIAAVAESGV
+3888 PAE
-3902 PADVL
+3902 VL
-3907 LLSVAAEGD
+3907 LLDTEADAEPGGD
-3916 DLAARTHAVT
+3916 VAARTHALT
-3926 SDVLASLRT
+3926 SGVLASLRT
-3935 WLADERL
+3935 WLADPRSAE
-3942 AQTRLVVLTRDAVVA
+3942 TRLVVLTRGAVVPA
-3957 AEADACDPATAALW
+3957 GSDLCDPAAAALW
-3971 GLVRSAQQENPGRIV
+3971 GLVRSAQLENRDRIV
-3986 LVDAD
+3986 LVD
-3991 TDTVDLA
+3991 TDTATPDLA
-3998 LVAALLDGDEPAVAV
+3998 LLAALLDTGEPAVAL

-4020 PRLGRVGGPAADGG
+4020 PRLARVDNGAPEDGRDTWTA
-4034 QGGWPTSGTVLI
+4034 SGTVLI
-4046 TGGTGALGAQVARH
+4046 TGGTGAVGAEVARH
-4060 LVTEHGVRRLL
+4060 LVAEHGVRRLL
-4071 LVSRSG
+4071 LLSRSG
-4077 ADAAGAEELREALT
+4077 PDAAGADPLRRALAG
-4091 EHGASVEIAACDVAD
+4091 HGASVEIVACDVAD
-4106 RDALAALLAGIPA
+4106 RDALAAVLADIPA
-4119 EHPLS
+4119 EHPLT

-4135 NPVTELEPAQLARVL
+4135 NLVTALEPTQLENVL

-4164 EGVELSAFVLFSA
+4164 EGMELSAFVLFSS
-4177 LLGVFGGPGQAN
+4177 LLGVFGGAGQAN

-4199 LARHRASRGL
+4199 LARHRAAGGL
-4209 RATALGWGLWQ
+4209 PASALGWGLW
-4220 AEGGISSGVTEAD
+4220 EVDGGIGAGATDAD
-4233 LTRLRRDGFAPVEV
+4233 LTRFRRDGIVPIGVG
-4247 AHGLAVLDAA
+4247 HGLAVLDAA

-4269 LDLDALRAGGDV
+4269 FDLDALRAGDDV
-4281 NPLLR
+4281 PPLLR
-4286 GLAPLTGRTA
+4286 GLVPPAGQA
-4296 RAGEDDGVPLVE
+4296 RQAGDDDGMTLAE
-4308 RLAEL
+4308 RLAAL
-4313 PADQHEPTVL
+4313 PADKHEATVQRM
-4323 HLVRTQ
+4323 VSGQ

-4334 GLREADAVDPE
+4334 GLRDADAVDPR
-4345 RPFQELGFDSL
+4345 RPFMEVGFDSL

-4370 VRLTATIVF
+4370 VRLPVTIVF
-4379 DYPTPAALTAFLL
+4379 DHPTPAALAAFLL
-4392 GEIAPDGAAPI
+4392 GEIAPDGAAAP
-4403 ASPVLAELDK
+4403 ASPLLAGLDT

-4418 SAIGEDDDSRD
+4418 FSAGADDGHRD

-4439 SRWMET
+4439 SRWME
-4445 WNSSGVADATDPAIE
+4445 SSGGSRITATAPDTAIE
-4460 EASTAELLA
+4460 EASTEELLA

-4474 LGRADN
+4474 LGRADS

>member
-1 MASGQHFHGTQEEDA
+1 MTSGQQFHGTQEDDA
-16 IAIIGM
+16 IAVVGM
-22 SCLLPGAPDVAAFWE
+22 SCLLPGAPDIAAFWD

-45 LTDMPA
+45 LTDMPE
-51 HRWEPISADPGDPV
+51 HRWEPISADAGDPV

-129 REDYAG
+129 REDYAA
-135 LVYRQGSPVITQ
+135 LVYRQGSPAITQ

-154 RGVIANRVSYALG
+154 RGVIANRISYALG

-182 LVAVHLAAEALRSG
+182 LVAVHLACESLRSG

-235 RANGYAR
+235 KANGYAR

-254 RAALADGDRVH
+254 RAAIADGDRVH

-304 PDEVQYV
+304 PDDVQYV

-321 DPIEAA
+321 DPIEAT
-327 ALGASIGKLKRSGDP
+327 ALGASIGTLKQSGDP

-377 PSLNFETPNPAIPFD
+377 ASLNHETPNPAIPFG
-392 ELNISVVTDRSPWP
+392 ELNISVVTSHSPWP

-425 CHVVVAEPPTAGSV
+425 CHVVVAEAPTTEPAEPGEPGV
-439 ESASAD
+439 
-445 GAAGSA
+445 AA
-451 GSAGSAD
+451 
-458 LAGSGEHTGST
+458 
-469 GPTGPTGPTGSA
+469 
-481 GTGRSE
+481 
-487 SPLPLPVVV
+487 PLPVVV
-496 SGRSAEALRAQA
+496 SGRTPQALRAQA
-508 ERLSIAVEAGDA
+508 ERLRAAVEAGDA
-520 DVASIG
+520 DVASVG

-546 RDELVAGLRALA
+546 REELVAGLRALA
-558 ADAPAA
+558 AGVPAA
-564 GLVTGATATG
+564 GLVTGVTSGGTTA
-574 ATAGVFTGQGAQRV
+574 AVFTGQGAQRV
-588 GMGLALHAAFPV
+588 GMGMELHAAFPV

-608 VALLD
+608 AALID
-613 PYLDRPLRE
+613 PHLDRPLRE
-622 VIESGED
+622 VIESGTD

-642 VEVALFRLFESWG
+642 VEVALFRLFESWN
-655 LRPDFVLGHSIGE
+655 LRPDFVMGHSIGE
-668 IAAAHVAGVLSLPDA
+668 IAAAHVAGVLSLSDA
-683 VALVAA
+683 AALVSA
-689 RGRLMQALPEGGA
+689 RGRMMQALPDGGA

-707 ATEDQVAEHLSDTV
+707 ATERQVAEYLSDTV
-721 AIAAVNGPQAVV
+721 ALAAVNGPDAVV
-733 LSGDEDAVLQAAARL
+733 ISGDEDAVLHAAARL
-748 REAGHKTK
+748 RQAGHRTK

-766 HRMDGMLDAFHE
+766 HRMDAMLDAFRD

-783 EFHPPRITL
+783 EFHPPRITV

-798 QVATAELLA
+798 QVAPAELLA
-807 SPEYWVRQVR
+807 SPEYWVEQVR
-817 ATVRFADAAR
+817 ATVRFTDAAR
-827 VLEAQGVRTVVEFGP
+827 ALEAAGVRTVIEFGP
-842 DGVCSAMVAESVVDR
+842 DDVCSALVADSVVDR
-857 SAVRAESV
+857 SAVRAGSV
-865 LRKDRPEARTAMTA
+865 LRKGRPEARTVMAS
-879 VARLVVSGVELD
+879 VSRLVVSGVELEWD
-891 WAAVFAGTG
+891 SVFAGTR
-900 ARRVDLPTY
+900 ARRLDLPTY
-909 AFQRERYWVTEGP
+909 AFQREHHWVTDGT
-922 VDNAPA
+922 DGAA
-928 PTRVSPAP
+928 DSAAP
-936 AAPRPVAGRSAR
+936 AAPRVSRAPAARPVTGPTTR

-967 AVEVDLPFRDL
+967 AVEVDLSFRDL
-978 GFTSLM
+978 GFSSLM
-984 TVELGDALAE
+984 TVELSDGLAE

-1003 ALYDHPTPAALAAY
+1003 TLFDHPTPTALAAH
-1017 LDTRLGGGDDEVDE
+1017 LDARLSGGDTDVDE
-1031 VAAAGSDDEPIAIV
+1031 VVTAGSDDEPIAIV

-1051 PGGISSPEDLWNL
+1051 PGGVASPDDLWGL

-1078 RGWPDDLVDPDPD
+1078 RGWAEDLVDPDPG

-1107 GRFDAGF
+1107 GLFDARF
-1114 FGISPREAQAMDPQQ
+1114 FDISPREAQAMDPQQ

-1141 RAGLV
+1141 RAGLL

-1170 HDAPANVEGH
+1170 HDAPASVEGH
-1180 LLTGGTP
+1180 LLTGGTA

-1236 GVAVMST
+1236 GAAVMST

-1254 GLAPDGRCKSF
+1254 GLAADGRCKAF
-1265 AAGADGTAWAEGVGL
+1265 AAAADGTAWAEGVGL

-1298 VVRGSAVNSDGA
+1298 VVRGSAINSDGA

-1333 GLTSADVDV
+1333 RLTGADVDV

-1369 GDREPALLGSLKSNI
+1369 GDREPVLLGSLKSNI

-1397 KMIQAMRHGLVPAT
+1397 KLVQAMRHGIVPAT
-1411 LHVDEPTPHVDWASG
+1411 LHVDEPTPRVDWSSG
-1426 AVSLVT
+1426 AVSVVT
-1432 ANRDWPR
+1432 ANRAWPV
-1439 TGQPRRAAVSS
+1439 TGGPRRAAVSS
-1450 FGISGTNAHTI
+1450 FGISGTNAHAI
-1461 IEVEPQPQPQVNR
+1461 IEVEPEVEPEADR

-1480 TRAPWVLSA
+1480 SRAPWVLSA
-1489 PTGDGLRAQ
+1489 PTGDGLRGQ

-1507 ARPDAHPA
+1507 TRPDAHPA
-1515 DVGLALATTRTPF
+1515 DIGLALATTRTPF
-1528 AHRAVVLGSTAQ
+1528 AHRAVVLGSTGP

-1548 LAAGDAWPTVVR
+1548 LAGGQPAPTVVR
-1560 GTASSGKTLLMF
+1560 GTALPGKTLLMF
-1572 TGQGAQRLG
+1572 TGQGSQRVG
-1581 MGQELRAAFPVFAES
+1581 MGEELRAAFPVFAET

-1603 LDPHLDRPLREV
+1603 LDPHLDRRLREV
-1615 VESGDELDQTRYTQP
+1615 IGSGEDLDQTGYTQP
-1630 ALFAIEVAL
+1630 ALFAFEVAL
-1639 SRLAARYG
+1639 HRLAAHHG
-1647 VTPDLVAGH
+1647 VVPDLVVGH

-1695 IAIEAEPDAVAASI
+1695 IAIEAEPDAVSASI

-1734 VAHRVAQQWKDNGHR
+1734 VASRVARQWKDKGHR
-1749 VRALRVSHA
+1749 VRPLRVSHA

-1773 VAEGLTFHAPTIP
+1773 VAESLTFHAPAIP
-1786 VISTVTGAVVAP
+1786 VISAVTGAVVTP
-1798 ERITTAEYWVDQI
+1798 ERITTADYWVGQI

-1820 VLTATGLG
+1820 VLTAAGLG
-1828 ATVLVEIGPDAVL
+1828 ATVFAEIGPDAVL
-1841 TAQARETVE
+1841 TALARETVE
-1850 AADVTATAVPLARA
+1850 AAGATAIAVPLARTD
-1864 GKPEVDTFVAGLA
+1864 KPEADTFVAGLA

-1882 GPEVDLTPFFPD
+1882 GPQLDLTPFFPD
-1894 AVPADLPTYAFQR
+1894 AVPVDLPTYAFQR

-1912 AAGSRPDARGL
+1912 TAGSRPDARGL
-1923 GLEPAGHPLLGG
+1923 GLDPAGHPLLGG
-1935 VVDVA
+1935 VIEVA
-1940 EDGSAVLTGVL
+1940 DDESVVLTGVL
-1951 STRTHPWLAD
+1951 STKTHPWLAD

-1991 AELTLEAPLPLPE
+1991 AELTLRAPLPLPE

-2010 QVRVAAADDTGA
+2010 QVRVAAADESGSRRVTVYA
-2022 RRFTVH
+2022 R
-2028 SRPIGD
+2028 PNGD
-2034 DPAAG
+2034 DPAAA
-2039 WTEHT
+2039 WTEHA
-2044 AGLLGSA
+2044 AGLLGPAQES
-2051 GERPAAAVKPWPPA
+2051 PAAAGLSWPPA
-2065 GAVAEPVDDAYSALA
+2065 GAVAEPVDDAYPALA
-2080 GLGYDYGPVFQGLR
+2080 ELGYDYGPVFQGLR
-2094 SVWRAGSDLLAEV
+2094 SVWRAGTDVLAEIV
-2107 ALPGADHDDRFGLH
+2107 LPDADHDDRFGLH

-2129 HPLLPDAARGRD
+2129 HPLLPGAARDRD
-2141 EIRLPFAWEGVTLHT
+2141 EIRLPFTWEGVTLHT
-2156 RGAAAARVRIS
+2156 SGATAARVRVS

-2195 AVSRAVIGKAGRG
+2195 GVSRAVLGKAGQG
-2208 SSLFGVTWPAIA
+2208 TSLFGVTWPAIA
-2220 TPGAGSLTRADLA
+2220 TSDTPVPTRADLA
-2233 ATLADTERADVVV
+2233 ATLAATERADVVV
-2246 AALTAGGDSP
+2246 TTLTAGGDSP

-2264 SALALVQE
+2264 VALALVRE
-2272 WLTDQ
+2272 WLADQ
-2277 RFADATLVLVTGGA
+2277 RFADATLVLVTSGA

-2305 APLWGLVRAA
+2305 APVWGLVRAA
-2315 QAEHPGRL
+2315 QTEHPGRL

-2330 SDDALVLAAAASGE
+2330 SDGSDGTLVLAAAASGE
-2344 PQVAIRAGRLHAARL
+2344 PQVAIRSGRLHAARL
-2359 ARAAGESAARSIDP
+2359 SRTAGTRTGRVIDR
-2373 DGTVVIT
+2373 DGTVLIT

-2388 LVARHLVAEHGV
+2388 LVARHLVTAHGV
-2400 RHLLLVSRRGEDS
+2400 RRLLLVSRRGEDS
-2413 PGCAELVDD
+2413 PGCAALVDD
-2422 LTASGARVRVAAAD
+2422 LTALGAWVRVAAAD
-2436 VADLDSLAA
+2436 AADRDALAA

-2450 PAEHPLTAAVH
+2450 PAEHPLTAVVH

-2470 ITALTAE
+2470 ITALTDE
-2477 QVATV
+2477 QITTV

-2498 EDDLAAFVLFSSVSG
+2498 DDDLAAFVLFSSVSG
-2513 IVGMA
+2513 IMGTA

-2533 AAHRAAAGLAATSL
+2533 AAHRAADGLAATSL

-2554 EAEGMGATLSD
+2554 DAEGMGAALSE

-2571 VRSGVLPLTPA
+2571 TRSGVVPLTRA
-2582 QGLAMFDEA
+2582 QGLAMFDEV
-2591 LRSADPLLVPA
+2591 LGLADPLIVPA
-2602 ALDLAAGGERPR
+2602 ALDLAGGGDRPR
-2614 LWHGLVRPKRV
+2614 LWHGLVRPRRV
-2625 ERRAT
+2625 ERRVVQ
-2630 PDGWAARI
+2630 DDWAARI
-2638 AALPEAE
+2638 AALPEGE

-2651 ELVRNTA
+2651 ELVRGTA
-2658 ALALGHTS
+2658 ALALGHAS

-2671 PSRAFKD
+2671 SARAFKD
-2678 QGFDSLTSV
+2678 QGFDSLTAV
-2687 ELRNQLSAATGVR
+2687 ELRNQLGAATGVR
-2700 LPSTVVFDHPSPQAL
+2700 LPSTVVFDHPSPEAL
-2715 STYLLGQLGGA
+2715 TAYLLGQMAGTGA
-2726 DAAAAEVR
+2726 AGAGIR
-2734 ATVASDEPIAIIG
+2734 ATVADDDPIAIIG

-2759 EDLWRLVTEGS
+2759 ADLWRLVADGT

-2793 TIGTSYIKEGGF
+2793 ATGSSYIREGGF
-2805 LHDAD
+2805 LHEAD

-2872 SSVPPEFE
+2872 PSVPPEYE

-2949 IEFSRQRGLSPSG
+2949 VEFSRQRGLSPSG

-3028 RQALANAGLS
+3028 QQALANAGLD
-3038 PADVD
+3038 PADID

-3064 ATYGAAHDPDRPLW
+3064 ATYGAAHDAARPLW

-3097 VIKMVEAIRH
+3097 VIKMVEAMRH
-3107 ATLPRTLHVDTP
+3107 GTLPRTLHAETP

-3126 SGALALLTEQRE
+3126 SGALALLTEQRVWE
-3138 WDRGGEPRRAA
+3138 RGNRPRRAA

-3157 TNAHVIIEQAPPA
+3157 TNAHVIIEQPSPVPVDTDAPVPA
-3170 PAETRPPATIEPP
+3170 VVPVVEPP

-3194 AGLRAHAARIGELL
+3194 AGLRAHAAQIGELL

-3213 EPLDVALSLATT
+3213 DRIDVALSLATT

-3246 LSELAADGPEAVR
+3246 LSELAGDGPNAVR

-3285 CDVFPVFR
+3285 CAAFPVFR
-3293 DTFHEVC
+3293 DAFHEVA

-3306 LRRPL
+3306 LPRPL
-3311 REVIDTGD
+3311 REVIETGD
-3319 ELDKIDYLLP
+3319 ELDQIDYTLA

-3340 QLAAWGVHPDYL
+3340 QLAAWGVHPDFVV
-3352 IGHSTGELIAAH
+3352 GHSAGELIAAH

-3375 TLVTARGRLMRDLP
+3375 TLVTARGRLMRGLP

-3401 EEVAETLPA
+3401 QEIAETLPE
-3410 SGRVV
+3410 SGRAV
-3415 IGTINGPQ
+3415 IGTINSPQ

-3432 AAEEVAALW
+3432 ATEAVAALW
-3441 QERGRKTRRLAV
+3441 KARGRNTKRLAI
-3453 SVASHSPRMEPMLEE
+3453 SRASHSPRMDPMLEE
-3468 FRAVAEQLTFHR
+3468 FRAIAQGLTFHR
-3480 PTIRIVSTVTGEVET
+3480 PNIRIVSTVTGEVES
-3495 GDRWTTA
+3495 GDQWSTT
-3502 DYWVDHV
+3502 DYWVNQV
-3509 RLPVRFVDGVRKLEA
+3509 RLPVRFLDAVRTLEA
-3524 EGVSTLLELGPDG
+3524 KGVSTMLELGPDG
-3537 VLAAMAAA
+3537 VLTAMAAA
-3545 CVERAVPIP
+3545 GVEHAVPVP

-3568 ALGLLHTRGVR
+3568 TLGLLHTRGVR
-3579 VDWEAFFAGTGAKVV
+3579 VDWAAFFAGIGAKVV

-3600 FQRERYWLESP
+3600 FQRERYWLEAAGVP
-3611 GLPVAFGPKPGDH
+3611 ATFGPRPGDH

-3629 AVRLADTDEVL
+3629 AVPLADTGEVL
-3640 FAGEVSVATHPWLA
+3640 FTGEVSLGTHPWLA
-3654 EHTVSDAVVLPA
+3654 EHTVSGAVVLPA
-3666 SALVEAAAWA
+3666 SALVEAVAWA
-3676 GREVGCPVVAELTVS
+3676 GREVGCPVVTELTVP
-3691 AVPAVP
+3691 AELAVP

-3712 DSGRRAVSV
+3712 ENGARAVSV
-3721 HAKVTED
+3721 HARATDE
-3728 EWVRV
+3728 EWVAV
-3733 ATGVLADETAAGAA
+3733 ATGLLAAKPAAVSS
-3747 RRGDAATGVE
+3747 RQHVDAATAVE
-3757 VRLADERARDA
+3757 VRLADEHTRDA
-3768 SGFGL
+3768 GGFGL
-3773 HPTLLQEA
+3773 HPTLLHEA
-3781 LALAGVTRGHLATAW
+3781 LSLAGVTRGHLASAW
-3796 QGVRLRAT
+3796 HGVQLHAT
-3804 GVAVV
+3804 GATVV
-3809 RAHVTSTGENSA
+3809 RALVTPTGENSA

-3826 DADGNPVAEVDS
+3826 DADGGPVAGVDS
-3838 VTWRDRTPADLVGG
+3838 VIWRDRTSADLIGG
-3852 PGPTRSLHR
+3852 PGPARSLHR
-3861 LEWTA
+3861 LEWIA
-3866 LALTPG
+3866 LPLTPG

-3877 WAAVGGARTDL
+3877 WAAVGGTRTDL
-3888 PVFDDIAAVAESGV
+3888 PVFDDIAAVADSGL
-3902 PADVL
+3902 PAEVL
-3907 LLSVAAEGD
+3907 LLNAEAEAGGD
-3916 DLAARTHAVT
+3916 VAARTHAVT
-3926 SDVLASLRT
+3926 SGVLASLRT
-3935 WLADERL
+3935 WLADQRL
-3942 AQTRLVVLTRDAVVA
+3942 AETRLVVLTRGAVVA
-3957 AEADACDPATAALW
+3957 AGSDLCDPATAALW
-3971 GLVRSAQQENPGRIV
+3971 GLVRSAQLENRGRIV
-3986 LVDAD
+3986 LVD
-3991 TDTVDLA
+3991 TDTETADLA
-3998 LVAALLDGDEPAVAV
+3998 LLAALLDTDEPAVAL

-4020 PRLGRVGGPAADGG
+4020 PRLGRVDGGAPDGG
-4034 QGGWPTSGTVLI
+4034 QGAWTTSGTVLI
-4046 TGGTGALGAQVARH
+4046 TGGTGALGAEVARH
-4060 LVTEHGVRRLL
+4060 LVAEHGVRRLL

-4077 ADAAGAEELREALT
+4077 PDAAGAEPLRRALAG
-4091 EHGASVEIAACDVAD
+4091 HGAFVEIVACDVAD
-4106 RDALAALLAGIPA
+4106 RDALAALLADIPA
-4119 EHPLS
+4119 EHPLT
-4124 AVVHAAGVLDG
+4124 AVVHAAGVLDSDL
-4135 NPVTELEPAQLARVL
+4135 VTAMEPPRLEYVL

-4164 EGVELSAFVLFSA
+4164 EGMELSAFVLFSS
-4177 LLGVFGGPGQAN
+4177 LLGVFGGAGQAN

-4199 LARHRASRGL
+4199 LARHRAARGL
-4209 RATALGWGLWQ
+4209 RATALGWGLW
-4220 AEGGISSGVTEAD
+4220 EVDGGIGAGVTDAD
-4233 LTRLRRDGFAPVEV
+4233 LTRFRRDGFVPVGV
-4247 AHGLAVLDAA
+4247 DHGLAVLDAA

-4269 LDLDALRAGGDV
+4269 FDLDALRSGDDV
-4281 NPLLR
+4281 APLLR
-4286 GLAPLTGRTA
+4286 GLVPPAGQA
-4296 RAGEDDGVPLVE
+4296 QRAGDDDGTPLAE
-4308 RLAEL
+4308 RLAGL
-4313 PADQHEPTVL
+4313 PAEKHEATVQR
-4323 HLVRTQ
+4323 LVGGQ

-4334 GLREADAVDPE
+4334 GLRDADAVDPR
-4345 RPFQELGFDSL
+4345 RPFMELGFDSL

-4370 VRLTATIVF
+4370 VRLPATVVF
-4379 DYPTPAALTAFLL
+4379 DHPTPAALTAFLL
-4392 GEIAPDGAAPI
+4392 DAIAPDSAAPL
-4403 ASPVLAELDK
+4403 ASPVLAELDT

-4418 SAIGEDDDSRD
+4418 FSVGQDDGGRD

-4439 SRWMET
+4439 SRWMESSD
-4445 WNSSGVADATDPAIE
+4445 SSGIAVTAPDTAIE
-4460 EASTAELLA
+4460 EASTEELLA

-4474 LGRADN
+4474 LGRADS